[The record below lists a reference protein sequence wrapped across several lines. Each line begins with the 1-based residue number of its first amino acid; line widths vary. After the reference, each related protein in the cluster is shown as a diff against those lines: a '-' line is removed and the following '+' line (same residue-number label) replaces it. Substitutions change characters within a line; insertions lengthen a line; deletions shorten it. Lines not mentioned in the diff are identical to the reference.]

1 MNVLLDTH
9 LFLLFDFGSP
19 LLEKNMR
26 FFVAPEPNRLCQRRL
41 DLGDTAIKGRAGKL
55 IYEGAP
61 RTPAADAGFVELAID
76 AADAET
82 AGALDWSH
90 RDPIDRMLVAVLEQR
105 FDPFVAADA
114 RLRVP
119 KDIAVMWAG

>member
-19 LLEKNMR
+19 LLSKGTRGFISRTDQTVYVNAVSFWEI
-26 FFVAPEPNRLCQRRL
+26 
-41 DLGDTAIKGRAGKL
+41 AIKRRAGKL
-55 IYEGAP
+55 IYDGAP

-90 RDPIDRMLVAVLEQR
+90 RDPFYRMLVA
-105 FDPFVAADA
+105 
-114 RLRVP
+114 
-119 KDIAVMWAG
+119 